1 MPGLEVRVLTF
12 TIWELGASLLV
23 LSAVFAVASLIRRQV
38 GLFQDLFLPTS
49 VIGGFLALIVAPQV
63 MGKVTGGTSFV
74 SPEVAAIWATFP
86 SVLINVVF
94 ASLLL
99 GKTLPSIRGVWEA
112 SSAHVIFGFLLSFG
126 QYALGALLALT
137 ILVPVFGLA
146 PESTALLEISFTGG
160 HGTAAGLAGVWED
173 VGVPYGTDLGL
184 GLATVGL
191 VAGIVVGSLMVRRA
205 VKSATMKIAREEPI
219 TRAGDDRQPGRL
231 AEYDHQEATVDDSER
246 GLAPLTST
254 VMFIGLSIGLGELIL
269 QALRA
274 IERLLTGES
283 KLMDLMPLFPMTI
296 IGGMLVQFGAVKTGL
311 DQRISRRRVNEVSG
325 AALDVLILTAV
336 GTMSLAALTANL
348 GALVLMAVVAILWSV
363 GAVIFLA
370 PRMFRSRWFENALG
384 DFGQSQGTIATGFL
398 LIDMADPKHV
408 TGATESFGYKQLL
421 FEPFVGGGFIT
432 AMSVPIIHAFG
443 LGAMLVLSILATIAM
458 FAIGFRLARKP
469 TAGDA
474 QAETQPSPSP
484 AA

>member
-1 MPGLEVRVLTF
+1 
-12 TIWELGASLLV
+12 
-23 LSAVFAVASLIRRQV
+23 
-38 GLFQDLFLPTS
+38 
-49 VIGGFLALIVAPQV
+49 
-63 MGKVTGGTSFV
+63 
-74 SPEVAAIWATFP
+74 
-86 SVLINVVF
+86 
-94 ASLLL
+94 
-99 GKTLPSIRGVWEA
+99 
-112 SSAHVIFGFLLSFG
+112 VIFGFLLSFG

-146 PESTALLEISFTGG
+146 PESAALLEISFTGG

-205 VKSATMKIAREEPI
+205 VKSTTMKIAREEPI

-296 IGGMLVQFGAVKTGL
+296 IGGALVQLIAA
-311 DQRISRRRVNEVSG
+311 RIGVARFIVRRSVNEVSG
-325 AALDVLILTAV
+325 LALDVLILTAV
-336 GTMSLAALTANL
+336 GTMSLAALAANL
-348 GALVLMAVVAILWSV
+348 GPLVVMAATAIAWSV
-363 GAVIFLA
+363 VGLWFIA
-370 PRMFRSRWFENALG
+370 PRLFRARWFENGVG
-384 DFGQSQGTIATGFL
+384 DFGQSQGTVATGFM
-398 LIDMADPKHV
+398 LIDMADPRHI
-408 TGATESFGYKQLL
+408 TGATQAFGYKQLL
-421 FEPFVGGGFIT
+421 FEPFVGGGLIT
-432 AMSVPIIHAFG
+432 ALSIPFIHSFG
-443 LGAMLVLSILATIAM
+443 LVWTLVVSGGITVALTVLGI
-458 FAIGFRLARKP
+458 RLAR
-469 TAGDA
+469 
-474 QAETQPSPSP
+474 SRP
-484 AA
+484 A